1 MSGPKDYL
9 IRPTFS
15 TQLFEGKLNTV
26 FSLQS
31 KLASL
36 KIELDNCRISDDKLN
51 IHIDCHRELLN
62 LQDGIN
68 ELTGTF
74 VLDYNSPVGYDVY
87 ERINT
92 AVDKRLLSL
101 TNLIHKLEEFR
112 TDFLNKKSDYDQY
125 VSYINFF
132 LNSTESF
139 EQFKVSVISSLR
151 SQLEDSAGGIF
162 EKAKNDISQV
172 RLNHISAPFVF
183 GFTSSAGLERQKIID
198 LITQKENEIAEI
210 RSNIS
215 NTVIDTFRD
224 RVGKTYKVKNGTSWL
239 SGKGRELLGQIKYL
253 IQQCDE
259 VSLRKLYDDN
269 LMSLLESEALRK
281 DYFFQELY
289 NKIFKSEKCRRLGKL
304 LVQMLNESSS
314 FEWHKQLISERRIFE
329 GLCTTYLSRVNILD
343 EEFEFITNKFNELK
357 TKNKQLINEDQVSA
371 KENSFLKSQII
382 HNLEKLGYE
391 TVNDLE
397 VIDFEK
403 ENDFL
408 LKIKNQVNYLNLQFK
423 EDGSMRYVFQVP
435 EESDS
440 LSIDQ
445 QNLKLHEMK
454 LTCEDF
460 KNVLDDLS
468 KLGLNIELRNE
479 KPIEAESLVS
489 VTKRHKDKV
498 KKVANRKVQDQ
509 KKNYLK

>member
-1 MSGPKDYL
+1 
-9 IRPTFS
+9 
-15 TQLFEGKLNTV
+15 
-26 FSLQS
+26 
-31 KLASL
+31 
-36 KIELDNCRISDDKLN
+36 
-51 IHIDCHRELLN
+51 
-62 LQDGIN
+62 
-68 ELTGTF
+68 
-74 VLDYNSPVGYDVY
+74 
-87 ERINT
+87 
-92 AVDKRLLSL
+92 
-101 TNLIHKLEEFR
+101 
-112 TDFLNKKSDYDQY
+112 
-125 VSYINFF
+125 
-132 LNSTESF
+132 
-139 EQFKVSVISSLR
+139 
-151 SQLEDSAGGIF
+151 
-162 EKAKNDISQV
+162 
-172 RLNHISAPFVF
+172 
-183 GFTSSAGLERQKIID
+183 
-198 LITQKENEIAEI
+198 
-210 RSNIS
+210 
-215 NTVIDTFRD
+215 
-224 RVGKTYKVKNGTSWL
+224 
-239 SGKGRELLGQIKYL
+239 
-253 IQQCDE
+253 
-259 VSLRKLYDDN
+259 
-269 LMSLLESEALRK
+269 
-281 DYFFQELY
+281 
-289 NKIFKSEKCRRLGKL
+289 
-304 LVQMLNESSS
+304 MLNESSS
-314 FEWHKQLISERRIFE
+314 FKWHKQLISERRIFE

-397 VIDFEK
+397 VIDFEE

-498 KKVANRKVQDQ
+498 KKLQTEKCKIKRKIT
-509 KKNYLK
+509 